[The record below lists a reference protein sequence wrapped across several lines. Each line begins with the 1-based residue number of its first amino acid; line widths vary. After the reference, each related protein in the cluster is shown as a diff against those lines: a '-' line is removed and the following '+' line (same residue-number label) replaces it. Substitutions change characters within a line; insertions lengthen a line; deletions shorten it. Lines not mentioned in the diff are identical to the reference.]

1 MPAVFRSSPIGAGGE
16 SHVTVIHCADP
27 RYQPHF
33 QEFLRAHLDLEHYA
47 LIAVPGGA
55 QWMTLLEYLPKFSW
69 AGWRFVKFVR
79 QVARTDRIIL
89 IAHAECRWY
98 EDMRFGLKIDRIRER
113 QIEDL
118 RHVRR
123 ALLERFTP
131 LTVECY
137 YAAFEGDRASFEVVS

>member
-1 MPAVFRSSPIGAGGE
+1 MPAVFQTSPIGAGGE

-33 QEFLRAHLDLEHYA
+33 QEFLRSHLDLEHYA

-55 QWMTLLEYLPKFSW
+55 QWMTLVDYLPKFSW

-98 EDMRFGLKIDRIRER
+98 EDMRFGIAPSRLREQQID
-113 QIEDL
+113 DL
-118 RHVRR
+118 RRVRR
-123 ALLERFTP
+123 TLLERFAP

-137 YAAFEGDRASFEVVS
+137 YAAFQAESVSFEVIS